1 MSKTIFIH
9 GEIKSDLPEGV
20 YVAGGK
26 YVTPSMIIP
35 QIDDAIKNKLA
46 EIEIDISSQ
55 GGSIFAGR
63 EIVGAIE
70 RAKLA
75 GIVVKTTCLSFAYSM
90 GAAIFSSGTKG
101 YRKLS
106 EFAELMYH
114 NANGSIEGD
123 INTIENYVSKLKEM
137 SANLYNYVVSG
148 NEENA
153 TEIKSCFDTE
163 KFIGASDAI
172 RLKLADGIIQKEKA
186 VAYFD
191 INNNQM
197 EKENLDN
204 AKGILKQMQD
214 ALAKFGINFSKEK
227 NASTQAGETTFYYD
241 GTLSVGTA
249 VFTDEAMTT
258 PTPDGVYGD
267 YTVMDGKISAIAA
280 EPADEQKQ
288 LAEAQAKVNE
298 LQAALDA
305 KNAEIN
311 ALNEKFSEAETK
323 NKAEIE
329 AINANMKKLEA
340 VIVGEE
346 GRHTDK
352 DVQMSAKELEKKS
365 FINSLKNLKNIKN

>member
-1 MSKTIFIH
+1 M
-9 GEIKSDLPEGV
+9 
-20 YVAGGK
+20 
-26 YVTPSMIIP
+26 
-35 QIDDAIKNKLA
+35 A
-46 EIEIDISSQ
+46 EINIYGYIGEDLFFGGVSLQSVAEQLNNITDKDLTVNISSG
-55 GGSIFAGR
+55 GGSVNEGK
-63 EIVGAIE
+63 AIYNLL
-70 RAKLA
+70 KNS
-75 GIVVKTTCLSFAYSM
+75 GKNITVKIIGQAYSIASVIAM
-90 GAAIFSSGTKG
+90 AGNKILIA
-101 YRKLS
+101 
-106 EFAELMYH
+106 EFADMMVHPAWTFAEGNADALRQTADQLEEISNELFNIYMVRENLKSNETKLREYFD
-114 NANGSIEGD
+114 AEKIISAKECIELG
-123 INTIENYVSKLKEM
+123 
-137 SANLYNYVVSG
+137 
-148 NEENA
+148 
-153 TEIKSCFDTE
+153 
-163 KFIGASDAI
+163 
-172 RLKLADGIIQKEKA
+172 LADGYLEDAKNQIKRIIPLKA
-186 VAYFD
+186 VAYYSKTTEMK
-191 INNNQM
+191 Q
-197 EKENLDN
+197 ENLDE
-204 AKGILKQMQD
+204 AKSLLQMLKDGIKNMFT
-214 ALAKFGINFSKEK
+214 AK